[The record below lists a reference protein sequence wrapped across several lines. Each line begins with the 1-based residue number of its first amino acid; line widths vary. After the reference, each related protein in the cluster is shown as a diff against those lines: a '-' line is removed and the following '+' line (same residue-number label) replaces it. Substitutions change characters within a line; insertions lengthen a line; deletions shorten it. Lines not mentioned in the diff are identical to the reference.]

1 MEYNIFSNIA
11 PAMPRPGKG
20 TEFCKLLLSQ
30 ASKDMRE
37 PLVPMAIPAL
47 AAHLTDVEF
56 MYCDNKYHE
65 LCGQMG
71 HLIGPSGIG
80 KQQLNHLV
88 EAICRSFRSHDE
100 NEYTK
105 LVDWQRQMK
114 TKGAN
119 KEKPERPDICF
130 WYPPADVTNPA
141 FIQNAMAC
149 EKAGGRTQYLNLPE
163 VEMADRMCGGH
174 KQVSQMV
181 RNIYDRQR
189 AGALRATADG
199 VSGNPILRANITF
212 TSTPE
217 AARLFYR
224 KDLTNGFFG
233 RIPFAYK
240 ARGERCGRIPRQG
253 QYDEEFL
260 KDLDSYLVRLDN
272 CKGRFVVRSLNKVAD
287 QLADEMAKLADLAD
301 DDMLWEL
308 SHRSIFAAWKKG
320 ATLWI
325 LNDQTWTRS
334 IGDFVVWFCYYDLW
348 SKVKVF
354 GDMFKGGENTV
365 EETQKCGPKNM
376 LDSLEESFNEQ
387 QLEALRVSLGKS
399 KEGTR
404 HQLNVWKNREFITYS
419 AQTGLYTKTSVYL
432 DSLARGKQK
441 VFNIKFNNKHE

>member
-1 MEYNIFSNIA
+1 MNYNIFSRTA
-11 PAMPRPGKG
+11 PAMPKPSKG
-20 TEFCKLLLSQ
+20 TEFCKLILSQ

-37 PLVPMAIPAL
+37 PLVPMAMPAL
-47 AAHLTDVEF
+47 AAHLSEVQF
-56 MYCDNKYHE
+56 MYCDNKYYE

-80 KQQLNHLV
+80 KQQLNHLI
-88 EAICRSFRSHDE
+88 EAIMRPFRDHDE
-100 NEYTK
+100 TEYKK

-114 TKGAN
+114 TRGAN
-119 KEKPERPDICF
+119 KEKPERPEVSF
-130 WYPPADVTNPA
+130 WFPPADVTNAA

-149 EKAGGRTQYLNLPE
+149 EKQGCRTQYLNLPE

-199 VSGNPILRANITF
+199 VTGNPTLRANITF

-217 AARLFYR
+217 AARQFYR

-240 ARGERCGRIPRQG
+240 ARGERTGRIPRQG
-253 QYDEEFL
+253 TYGESFL
-260 KDLDSYLVRLDN
+260 TMLDSYLLRLDN
-272 CKGRFVVRSLNKVAD
+272 CKGDFVVRPLNKLAD
-287 QLADEMAKLADLAD
+287 QLAEEMANLADLAD
-301 DDMLWEL
+301 DDVLWEL

-334 IGDFVVWFCYYDLW
+334 IGEFVVWFCYYDLW

-354 GDMFKGGENTV
+354 GDLFKGGDMQP
-365 EETQKCGPKNM
+365 EEGQKSGPKNM
-376 LDSLEESFNEQ
+376 LDSLDDTFNEH
-387 QLEALRVSLGKS
+387 QLETLRLDLGKS
-399 KEGTR
+399 AEGTK
-404 HQLNVWKNREFITYS
+404 HQLSVWLNRGFITHDEP
-419 AQTGLYTKTSVYL
+419 TGLYTKTENYL
-432 DSLARGKQK
+432 KRSK
-441 VFNIKFNNKHE
+441 NE